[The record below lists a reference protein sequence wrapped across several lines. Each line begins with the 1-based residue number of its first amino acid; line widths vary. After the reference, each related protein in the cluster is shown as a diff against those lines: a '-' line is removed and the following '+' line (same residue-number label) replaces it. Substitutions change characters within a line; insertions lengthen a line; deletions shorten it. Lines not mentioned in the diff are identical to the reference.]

1 MLWNAL
7 GTLIEDEGIIND
19 TSSDVMIQYVT
30 PKEYIWVRRRD
41 LFGAELRIGYVES
54 PPYIQV
60 VYNNSEIVYG
70 NKVVL
75 GNTVI
80 LNEDRVKIHIIQ
92 LNLFQTKTIL
102 YSVFYFK
109 TYTGLLAQL
118 FNIIAS
124 EINCT
129 YLIKPSMDGLFGAKN
144 TDGSWSG
151 VVGELQRKELDF
163 SLADLS
169 VTSERSKVNHRKL
182 KKIMRF
188 FHRTDPNYINLF

>member
-1 MLWNAL
+1 MWNAL

-80 LNEDRVKIHIIQ
+80 LNEDRVETHK
-92 LNLFQTKTIL
+92 NLRIYLRPKLFYIPYSIL
-102 YSVFYFK
+102 RLTPGY
-109 TYTGLLAQL
+109 
-118 FNIIAS
+118 
-124 EINCT
+124 
-129 YLIKPSMDGLFGAKN
+129 
-144 TDGSWSG
+144 
-151 VVGELQRKELDF
+151 
-163 SLADLS
+163 
-169 VTSERSKVNHRKL
+169 
-182 KKIMRF
+182 
-188 FHRTDPNYINLF
+188 

>member
-1 MLWNAL
+1 MWNAL

-129 YLIKPSMDGLFGAKN
+129 YLIKPSTDGLFGAKN

-182 KKIMRF
+182 KKFMRF
-188 FHRTDPNYINLF
+188 FILLILII

>member
-1 MLWNAL
+1 MWNAL

-19 TSSDVMIQYVT
+19 TSSAVMIQYVT

-80 LNEDRVKIHIIQ
+80 LNEDRVKTHINIKFMD
-92 LNLFQTKTIL
+92 LFETKTIL

-169 VTSERSKVNHRKL
+169 VTSERSKVNHRKS
-182 KKIMRF
+182 KKIDEIFLSYRS
-188 FHRTDPNYINLF
+188 